1 MFSSKKKQI
10 RANELELK
18 PLVESREKLP
28 RKICRIPTRVREFAG
43 EFESRRVKKVV
54 GGGSSTGE
62 TAESSE
68 TTPNSGGSNSGEN
81 ANVIR
86 KFMDESLLRFG
97 PVYRVDQPSV
107 VATKEKA
114 WEHVVKKSLE
124 KNGDEESNE
133 ELDLVFAGVR
143 VLAGV
148 VENRET
154 GTAESSSTTNN
165 KNVLETESA
174 NEIKEIYSTAMRK
187 VEREAREMY
196 DGGDDK
202 LSDIES
208 SFRWMMIKDGCF
220 FLQLALLILGCSDQ
234 LGYPANDPIFGKK
247 HNKKD
252 VKKWIEAMF
261 HVGNQIPLV
270 VLNEL
275 MNQSFFQDV
284 INKANWDSPEQS
296 SLCKKVLYEVLVL
309 PALKRDRDREG
320 LSLKER
326 VTPSSDLLHSLQNH
340 VIGLE
345 QLDRISSQ
353 YEVDDGQIDLEANEE
368 EEVSDYRR
376 IFTTETEDSNGEG
389 ASLTEGRIRLLLN
402 AIGLS
407 GSSGEDRKRIF
418 PCATELKRAGIVIK
432 KLENG
437 EGARSI
443 CFNSYRQYLWPWAY
457 LYLPVLAV
465 DDNTETILR
474 NLKTY
479 ELSQHQSER
488 NRGEVSSYIRVMSDL
503 IQTTSDVRLLEKNG
517 IVQGSPDDDHV
528 EKLPRILS
536 RLSSEDV
543 QLTNE
548 FRILRRRIRDYS
560 SPWIHYK
567 GLISLVA
574 FLTVL
579 QTFLALLAYFKPPKA

>member
-28 RKICRIPTRVREFAG
+28 RKICRIPTRVREYAG
-43 EFESRRVKKVV
+43 EFESRQVKKVV
-54 GGGSSTGE
+54 VGGSSTGE

-68 TTPNSGGSNSGEN
+68 TTPNSGGEN

-133 ELDLVFAGVR
+133 ELVRAGVR

-154 GTAESSSTTNN
+154 GTAESSSNPLLRGGASIENSTDFTTNN

-196 DGGDDK
+196 DGDDDK
-202 LSDIES
+202 LSDIGS

-220 FLQLALLILGCSDQ
+220 FLQLALLILGCSEQ

-261 HVGNQIPLV
+261 HV
-270 VLNEL
+270 
-275 MNQSFFQDV
+275 
-284 INKANWDSPEQS
+284 ANWDSPDQS

-309 PALKRDRDREG
+309 PALKRDQDREG
-320 LSLKER
+320 SSLKER
-326 VTPSSDLLHSLQNH
+326 ITPSSDLLHSLQNH

-353 YEVDDGQIDLEANEE
+353 YEVDDGQIDLEANED

-376 IFTTETEDSNGEG
+376 IFTTETDDSNGEG

-407 GSSGEDRKRIF
+407 GSTGEDRKRIF

-443 CFNSYRQYLWPWAY
+443 CFNSYRNYLWPWAY

-517 IVQGSPDDDHV
+517 VVQGSPDDDHV

-543 QLTNE
+543 RLTNE

-579 QTFLALLAYFKPPKA
+579 QTFVALLAYFKPPRP